1 MKVGIVGSRSFS
13 NFGILQKIMTEHLKP
28 GDIVVSGG
36 ASGTDSLAEEIAKTN
51 GFKTHIYLPNWKI
64 YGKSAGFIR
73 NKQIVDNSDY
83 IIAMW
88 NGSSK
93 GTKHS
98 IDLAKSQ
105 GKTVF
110 VYNFNGSIVK

>member
-13 NFGILQKIMTEHLKP
+13 NLEILQNILKTHLIP
-28 GDIVVSGG
+28 NDIIVSGG
-36 ASGTDSLAEEIAKTN
+36 AIGVDKLAEEFAKSN

-83 IIAMW
+83 IIAIW

-98 IDLAKSQ
+98 IDLAKGQ

-110 VYNFNGSIVK
+110 IYDFNGSIVK